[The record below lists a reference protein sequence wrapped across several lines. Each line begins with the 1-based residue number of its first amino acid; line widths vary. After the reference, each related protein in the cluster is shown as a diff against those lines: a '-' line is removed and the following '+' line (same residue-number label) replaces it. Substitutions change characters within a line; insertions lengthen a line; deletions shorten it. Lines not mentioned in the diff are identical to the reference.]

1 MVFLYKKVFEL
12 LHVHFILKKNYI
24 IALYAAGGC
33 FGSMRIFFI
42 GFGQA
47 GGKIVDMF
55 LEQDKK
61 LGRTSFRGIAV
72 NTARTDLMGLKH
84 IELRDRILIGQTV
97 VKGHGVGTD
106 NAAGAKIT
114 MDEADAILSAI
125 DHRGTHDIDA
135 FLIITGLGGG
145 TGSGGTPV
153 LVRQLRKVYHEP
165 VYVLGILPAPEEGRL
180 YSFNAARSLATL
192 IKEADNTF
200 IFDNSAWK
208 NEGESV
214 KSAFSRLNDEI
225 VRRFGVLFRAGE
237 VGKAGVGEM
246 VVDSS
251 EIINTLR
258 GGGIS
263 TVGYA
268 IAAVTTSRSKKS
280 VSGIID
286 GIKGSIRKREAAEE
300 VLLGEDRTAK
310 IISLARRAMLGR
322 LTLPCDF
329 STAERALVLVAGPPD
344 ELDRKGIEKAKSW
357 VEENIAGVEVRGGD
371 YPVNSSYVAAVIL
384 LSTIG
389 SAPRIKELLSI
400 ARETKEEVARAQDRQ
415 SLTIDEDIEPLFE

>member
-1 MVFLYKKVFEL
+1 
-12 LHVHFILKKNYI
+12 
-24 IALYAAGGC
+24 
-33 FGSMRIFFI
+33 MRIFFI

-84 IELRDRILIGQTV
+84 IELKDRILIGQTV

-125 DHRGTHDIDA
+125 DRRGTHDIDA

-214 KSAFSRLNDEI
+214 KSAFSRLNEEI

>member
-1 MVFLYKKVFEL
+1 
-12 LHVHFILKKNYI
+12 
-24 IALYAAGGC
+24 
-33 FGSMRIFFI
+33 MRIFFI

-55 LEQDKK
+55 IEQDKR
-61 LGRTSFRGIAV
+61 LGRNSFRGIVV
-72 NTARTDLMGLKH
+72 NTARTDLMGLKN
-84 IELRDRILIGQTV
+84 IELKDRILIGQTV

-114 MDEADAILSAI
+114 FDEVDSIISAI
-125 DHRGTHDIDA
+125 DKRGTHDVDA
-135 FLIITGLGGG
+135 FMIVAGLGGG
-145 TGSGGTPV
+145 TGSGGSPV
-153 LVRQLRKVYHEP
+153 LARQLKKIYREP
-165 VYVLGILPAPEEGRL
+165 VYALGILPAPEEGRL
-180 YSFNAARSLATL
+180 YSYNAARSLATL

-208 NEGESV
+208 NEGESI

-258 GGGIS
+258 GGGITS
-263 TVGYA
+263 VGYA
-268 IAAVTTSRSKKS
+268 ITEVVSNRKKKS
-280 VSGIID
+280 VGSLIG
-286 GIKGSIRKREAAEE
+286 GIKFKKKEATEE

-310 IISLARRAMLGR
+310 IISLVRRAMLGR
-322 LTLPCDF
+322 LTIPCDY
-329 STAERALVLVAGPPD
+329 STAERSLVLVAGPPD

-371 YPVNSSYVAAVIL
+371 YPVNSEYVAAVVVL
-384 LSTIG
+384 ATVSN
-389 SAPRIKELLSI
+389 APRIKELMGI
-400 ARETKEEVARAQDRQ
+400 ARTTKEDVVKSSERE
-415 SLTIDEDIEPLFE
+415 SLVIDEDIEPLFE

>member
-1 MVFLYKKVFEL
+1 
-12 LHVHFILKKNYI
+12 
-24 IALYAAGGC
+24 
-33 FGSMRIFFI
+33 MRIFFV

-55 LEQDKK
+55 IEQDKK
-61 LGRTSFRGIAV
+61 LGRNSFRAIAV

-84 IELRDRILIGQTV
+84 IELKDRILIGQTV

-106 NAAGAKIT
+106 NAAGARIT
-114 MDEADAILSAI
+114 MDEADSIISAI
-125 DHRGTHDIDA
+125 DRRGTHDVDA
-135 FLIITGLGGG
+135 FMIVAGLGGG

-153 LVRQLRKVYHEP
+153 LVRHLKKIYHEP
-165 VYVLGILPAPEEGRL
+165 VYVLGILPAPEEGKL
-180 YSFNAARSLATL
+180 YSFNAARSLTTL

-200 IFDNSAWK
+200 VFDNSAWK
-208 NEGESV
+208 DEGESV
-214 KSAFSRLNDEI
+214 KSAFSRLNDEV

-237 VGKAGVGEM
+237 MGKAGVGEM

-268 IAAVTTSRSKKS
+268 IAAVTTAGRSKS
-280 VSGIID
+280 PVSGIIG
-286 GIKGSIRKREAAEE
+286 GIKSTLKKREATEE

-310 IISLARRAMLGR
+310 IISLVRRAMLGR

-371 YPVNSSYVAAVIL
+371 YPVNSNYVAAVVL

-389 SAPRIKELLSI
+389 NAPRIRELTAI
-400 ARETKEEVARAQDRQ
+400 ARETKDDVARAEERKP
-415 SLTIDEDIEPLFE
+415 LTIDEDIEPLFE

>member
-1 MVFLYKKVFEL
+1 
-12 LHVHFILKKNYI
+12 
-24 IALYAAGGC
+24 
-33 FGSMRIFFI
+33 MRIFFI

-55 LEQDKK
+55 IAQDKK
-61 LGRTSFRGIAV
+61 LGTKSFRGIVV
-72 NTARTDLMGLKH
+72 NTARTDLIGLKN
-84 IELRDRILIGQTV
+84 IPMKDRVLIGQTV

-106 NAAGAKIT
+106 NAAGARIT
-114 MDEADAILSAI
+114 MDEVDGIMSAI
-125 DHRGTHDIDA
+125 DRVGTHDIDA
-135 FLIITGLGGG
+135 FMIIAGLGGG

-153 LVRQLRKVYHEP
+153 LARELKKIYHEP

-180 YSFNAARSLATL
+180 YSYNAARSLRT
-192 IKEADNTF
+192 IVHEADNTF
-200 IFDNSAWK
+200 LFDNSAWK

-214 KSAFSRLNDEI
+214 KSAFQRLNDEI

-237 VGKAGVGEM
+237 MSKYGVGEM

-258 GGGIS
+258 GGGIT

-268 IAAVTTSRSKKS
+268 ITAVSSKEKKTG
-280 VSGIID
+280 VSGVITS
-286 GIKGSIRKREAAEE
+286 IKDTIVRKGHEDEG
-300 VLLGEDRTAK
+300 LLGEDRTAK
-310 IISLARRAMLGR
+310 IISLVRRAMLGR

-329 STAERALVLVAGPPD
+329 STAERALVLVAGPPK
-344 ELDRKGIEKAKSW
+344 EIDRKGIEKSKSW

-371 YPVNSSYVAAVIL
+371 YPVNSNYVAVVVV

-389 SAPRIKELLSI
+389 NAPRINELLEI
-400 ARETKEEVARAQDRQ
+400 AKETKDDVYNPDKEKKSTLFEQE
-415 SLTIDEDIEPLFE
+415 SIEPLFE

>member
-1 MVFLYKKVFEL
+1 
-12 LHVHFILKKNYI
+12 
-24 IALYAAGGC
+24 
-33 FGSMRIFFI
+33 MRIFFI

-55 LEQDKK
+55 IEQDKR
-61 LGRTSFRGIAV
+61 LGTNSFRGIAV
-72 NTARTDLMGLKH
+72 NTARTDLMGLKN
-84 IELRDRILIGQTV
+84 IELKDRILIGQTT

-114 MDEADAILSAI
+114 FEESDAIISAI
-125 DHRGTHDIDA
+125 DKRGTHDVDA
-135 FLIITGLGGG
+135 FMIVAGLGGG

-153 LVRQLRKVYHEP
+153 LARQLKKIYREP

-180 YSFNAARSLATL
+180 YSYNAARSLATL

-214 KSAFSRLNDEI
+214 KSAFQRLNDEI

-237 VGKAGVGEM
+237 VGRAGVGEM

-263 TVGYA
+263 SVGYA
-268 IAAVTTSRSKKS
+268 VSEVVTRKGKPGVGSLI
-280 VSGIID
+280 G
-286 GIKGSIRKREAAEE
+286 GIKGLRKKEANEE

-310 IISLARRAMLGR
+310 IISLVRRAMLGR
-322 LTLPCDF
+322 LTIPCDY
-329 STAERALVLVAGPPD
+329 STAERALVLVAGPPG

-371 YPVNSSYVAAVIL
+371 YPVNSNYVAAVVML
-384 LSTIG
+384 ATVTN
-389 SAPRIKELLSI
+389 APRIKELMEI
-400 ARETKEEVARAQDRQ
+400 ARSTKEDVARSAQEEKP
-415 SLTIDEDIEPLFE
+415 SLVADDIEPLFE